1 MGTQTETEG
10 VFDVGHKPR
19 RIWRAWVRKQFVG
32 QFNSQPLAT
41 DQTPAEGLQRPA
53 SVVEDPTSTSK

>member
-19 RIWRAWVRKQFVG
+19 RIWRAWVREQFVG
-32 QFNSQPLAT
+32 QFNGQPLAT
-41 DQTPAEGLQRPA
+41 GQTPAESLQNQTP
-53 SVVEDPTSTSK
+53 VVEDPTSTSK